1 MSRLWNKFRWQI
13 KIKST
18 RALGIKWMVKDD
30 IFCFHFKDH
39 EFSKLTRRII
49 GLLSFRDSVL
59 GMISPWV
66 VTGKIIQQQIT
77 SSQLGWD
84 DTVSN
89 VIYQKT
95 ASSCLV
101 RVIGRVFRALA
112 YINLLTLKGCPDLP
126 PGGVSVSDMSSI
138 NIQQTIYYDSKQ
150 IRKYSETHES

>member
-1 MSRLWNKFRWQI
+1 MQEFSDGSQC
-13 KIKST
+13 
-18 RALGIKWMVKDD
+18 RALGIKWMVVDD

-49 GLLSFRDSVL
+49 LSFRDSVL

-77 SSQLGWD
+77 HSHLGWD
-84 DTVSN
+84 DHVSN

-101 RVIGRVFRALA
+101 RVIGRVFRAVA
-112 YINLLTLKGCPDLP
+112 YISLHILKGCTDLP
-126 PGGVSVSDMSSI
+126 PGGASVSDMSSI
-138 NIQQTIYYDSKQ
+138 NIQQTI
-150 IRKYSETHES
+150 